1 MDAKPHHSCDRN
13 TREKSRGGIAHALD
27 FVAYSGEHMKRFLV
41 LILIPAA
48 LAAQKPA
55 KTAEMSA
62 RQLFYDEG
70 KPAPPKPTV
79 TPKPPPAKAP
89 SKPSKATPLPEA
101 NTIPVALV
109 SHTPLALRYSIVK
122 LENGE
127 ELEVP
132 GSRVFR
138 SGDQVRL
145 KVQVNQRGYLY
156 LISRGSSGIWK
167 PLFPSREATDNVI
180 DARQIYAV
188 PSSTLAFTFDE
199 QAGKE
204 RIFLLFSRTPVEDL
218 DALID
223 NLRGRAPAPSA
234 APRRPEMTLAQ
245 NLNDQR
251 VDGLRK
257 MYSRDLI
264 IEAVE
269 TKKAPA
275 SARPVENAV
284 YVANASTSMDS
295 RVVADIEL
303 THAAK

>member
-1 MDAKPHHSCDRN
+1 
-13 TREKSRGGIAHALD
+13 
-27 FVAYSGEHMKRFLV
+27 MKRFL
-41 LILIPAA
+41 ILIAIPA
-48 LAAQKPA
+48 LAAAQNA
-55 KTAEMSA
+55 GMSA

-70 KPAPPKPTV
+70 KPAKTVPPPKSAKAT
-79 TPKPPPAKAP
+79 TKPPQAVPIP
-89 SKPSKATPLPEA
+89 DRPEVHV
-101 NTIPVALV
+101 PVPVILA
-109 SHTPLALRYSIVK
+109 SHTPLALRYSIAK

-127 ELEVP
+127 EVEVP
-132 GSRVFR
+132 ASQVFH

-156 LISRGSSGIWK
+156 LVSRGSSGIWK

-180 DARQIYAV
+180 DARRIYSV
-188 PSSTLAFTFDE
+188 PSATLAFTFDE

-204 RIFLLFSRTPVEDL
+204 RIFLLFSRTPVDDL
-218 DALID
+218 DSLID
-223 NLRGRAPAPSA
+223 NLRGRAPAG
-234 APRRPEMTLAQ
+234 APRRPELTLAQ

-269 TKKAPA
+269 TKKPA
-275 SARPVENAV
+275 AASRPAENAV
-284 YVANASTSMDS
+284 YVANASAKADS

-303 THAAK
+303 THVAK